1 MFPLPAMTVSLNVIV
16 GDSVITTPV
25 APDVGVKLERVG
37 AVVSIVML
45 SDADAAEVLLL
56 ESA

>member
-1 MFPLPAMTVSLNVIV
+1 MFPLPAMTESLNVIV
-16 GDSVITTPV
+16 GDSVIAAPV
-25 APDVGVKLERVG
+25 APDVGVKLDRVG